1 MKEEEDEQE
10 DLGKVHKDGY
20 RIVKEEPFKLYEL
33 GVYYST
39 L

>member
-33 GVYYST
+33 EVCLHT